1 MERLIRE
8 DGEQMLQ
15 AIREHDVARVQ
26 SLLAGGLSPNVSSE
40 RGETPLGL
48 AVCADDPE
56 MVSLL
61 LGSGASPEQK
71 HTEMGLPLEIAASR
85 GRMPVLKALLEAG
98 LDPNDRTLGYPLVTA
113 VKHGQ
118 SGAAWLLL
126 AHGADPNVARADGLT
141 ALHYAAMRDAQET
154 VSVLLQN
161 GASPEARS
169 TGGATPLHVAAMG
182 GAVRVL
188 ALLKDAGANLNAL
201 ATTLSEHVMQQC
213 ASLGC
218 STLGGGHP
226 LTARCITGG
235 AADADRRQE
244 YRLGFSALHYAAAAG
259 ATDAIEY
266 LCTAGADMSAGT
278 LPAPMA
284 GCPVDHRGPVL
295 PTPLHLAVAADELPA
310 VAALLSHGA
319 DINARSHPRVAL
331 TGPYDDC
338 GSPVSSPLQW
348 AVKLR
353 QHKLAWFLL
362 ERGASASSLGA
373 DTWGAAPSRPLYA
386 AITAGDDDMAM
397 LLIRHG
403 ANPNHWRD
411 VDDAGAGEAPE
422 TLSPLHWAA
431 AKGDI
436 SFALTLLAHGA
447 DINAGA
453 STGSGPTPLDCAIAQ
468 GHQEMAELLRERG
481 AASVVGH

>member
-1 MERLIRE
+1 MERLIRK
-8 DGEQMLQ
+8 DAEQVLQ
-15 AIREHDVARVQ
+15 AVREQDVARLQ
-26 SLLAGGLSPNVSSE
+26 SLLAGDLSPNVCSE
-40 RGETPLGL
+40 MGETPLGL
-48 AVCADDPE
+48 AICAGDAE
-56 MVSLL
+56 MVRLL
-61 LGSGASPEQK
+61 LASGASPEQK
-71 HTEMGLPLEIAASR
+71 HTEMGLPLDLAASR
-85 GRMPVLKALLEAG
+85 GRMPVLKALLDGG
-98 LDPNDRTLGYPLVTA
+98 LDPNDKRLGYPLVNA

-126 AHGADPNVARADGLT
+126 TYSADPNVAGADGLSP
-141 ALHYAAMRDAQET
+141 LHYAAMRDAQET
-154 VSVLLQN
+154 VAVLLQN
-161 GASPEARS
+161 GASPDARS
-169 TGGATPLHVAAMG
+169 TGGATPLHVAAMA
-182 GAVRVL
+182 GAVCVL

-201 ATTLSEHVMQQC
+201 AATLDDHVMQQC

-218 STLGGGHP
+218 STLGSHP

-235 AADADRRQE
+235 AAGADRWQE
-244 YRLGFSALHYAAAAG
+244 YGRGFSALHYAAAAG

-310 VAALLSHGA
+310 VAALVSHGA

-338 GSPVSSPLQW
+338 GFPVSSPLQW
-348 AVKLR
+348 AVKLG
-353 QHKLAWFLL
+353 QHKLVWFLL
-362 ERGASASSLGA
+362 ERGASANSLGA
-373 DTWGAAPSRPLYA
+373 DAWGAAPARPLYA
-386 AITAGDDDMAM
+386 AVMAGDDDMTM
-397 LLIRHG
+397 LLVSHG

-422 TLSPLHWAA
+422 MLSPLHWAA

-436 SFALTLLAHGA
+436 NFALTLLAHEA
-447 DINAGA
+447 DINVGA
-453 STGSGPTPLDCAIAQ
+453 SAGSRSTPLDCAIAQ

-481 AASVVGH
+481 AASMVGH